1 MNDNFFSYLHRLEL
15 IAFFSGYPLIYAIV
29 FLIAGN
35 CILKDKLREKIT
47 SLLPFAYAL
56 IGTLYLGFQLKI
68 LYPNYSIGYLSE
80 SIHHPFLVL
89 WGISAILF
97 WIPAI
102 AKKIVISLLHSF
114 VFFFLLLKDI
124 FFQSSVSG
132 VDKTIVRND
141 MKLYTTSLLLNAG
154 AIIAITLIYFF
165 LLRLKVYKK
174 SSAN

>member
-15 IAFFSGYPLIYAIV
+15 IVFFSGYPLIYAIV
-29 FLIAGN
+29 SLIAGN
-35 CILKDKLREKIT
+35 RLSKAKIKGKIA

-80 SIHHPFLVL
+80 SIHHPLLVL

-102 AKKIVISLLHSF
+102 AKKPFISLLHSL
-114 VFFFLLLKDI
+114 VFFFLLLKDL
-124 FFQSSVSG
+124 FLQSSVSG
-132 VDKTIVRND
+132 MDRTIVRND

-154 AIIAITLIYFF
+154 AIIAIILIYFL
-165 LLRLKVYKK
+165 LLRFKAYKK
-174 SSAN
+174 PSAN